1 MLLAEATLLL
11 LTDPTTGRSLDS
23 GQRTGLALAGS
34 VLVELVQDGLVEI
47 TGKGH
52 PQLAPGRVV
61 VTATA
66 RHPDPD
72 LDDALRQIAAW
83 RRHRRPQ
90 EVVPVLA
97 RGLRATIEQRLVDA
111 GVLRPVPVRFLGITW
126 TTRHPVVDPAGPS
139 AVLRQRLREVVVGS
153 RQPDARDATLVA
165 VLHALGRVPGAVG
178 DVGLSRSEV
187 RRRAAAIAKGDV
199 GGEAV
204 RRALQAAESA
214 TAAITASAVIAAST
228 SSSS

>member
-1 MLLAEATLLL
+1 MLLAEETLLL
-11 LTDPTTGRSLDS
+11 LTDPATGRGLDS
-23 GQRTGLALAGS
+23 GQRTGLALAGA
-34 VLVELVQDGLVEI
+34 VLVELVQSGLVEI

-52 PQLAPGRVV
+52 PRAAAGRVV

-66 RHPDPD
+66 TPADPE
-72 LDDALRQIAAW
+72 LDAALRQVASW
-83 RRHRRPQ
+83 RRPRRPQ

-97 RGLRATIEQRLVDA
+97 RGLRATLEERLVDA
-111 GVLRPVPVRFLGITW
+111 GVLRAAPVRFLGITW
-126 TTRHPVVDPAGPS
+126 ATRHPVVDPAGPS
-139 AVLRQRLREVVVGS
+139 AALRQRLRDVVVGA

-165 VLHALGRVPGAVG
+165 VLHALGRVPAAVG

-187 RRRAAAIAKGDV
+187 RHRAAAIAKGDV

-204 RRALQAAESA
+204 RRALTAAESA

-228 SSSS
+228 SSTS